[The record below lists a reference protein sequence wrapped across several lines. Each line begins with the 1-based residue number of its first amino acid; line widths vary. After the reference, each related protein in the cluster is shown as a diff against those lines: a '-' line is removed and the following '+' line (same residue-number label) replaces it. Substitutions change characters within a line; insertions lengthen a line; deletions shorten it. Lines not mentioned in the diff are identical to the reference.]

1 MLGHTKT
8 HTCYSALGSVNV
20 PKQMHSSER
29 FDKGVLTWGSQYVP
43 LVMQDFCAVPCCI
56 SIVMLRRRLP
66 LVPQEV
72 LAYHLGLAISAEDR
86 TSAERFSNP
95 KLCAVGEQGGLQLHQ
110 PCFHPSIALAKL
122 GIPLHFQF
130 VPVSALDA
138 WQLRDML
145 MELTDKDEDRD
156 VLLHLDRSVLD
167 CSALQ
172 AEGERGVLQPVPL
185 RHAHRNRQASQ
196 VEGDGHKQRQH
207 MCVFDKLMTCAESGG
222 GDGYSVSMIDPA
234 VDAPKWRDV
243 EGARLLLA
251 MQALGEEML
260 GGIWLLYA
268 RQPAESDDE
277 SDSSICELPPISAR
291 GLATLE
297 LTGPYLLEV

>member
-56 SIVMLRRRLP
+56 LIVMLRRRLP

-72 LAYHLGLAISAEDR
+72 LAYHLGLAIPAEDMNYV
-86 TSAERFSNP
+86 ERFSNP

-110 PCFHPSIALAKL
+110 PGFHPSIALAKL

-138 WQLRDML
+138 GQLRDML

-156 VLLHLDRSVLD
+156 VLLHFDRSVLD
-167 CSALQ
+167 RS
-172 AEGERGVLQPVPL
+172 VLQPVPL

-291 GLATLE
+291 GLATVE

>member
-1 MLGHTKT
+1 
-8 HTCYSALGSVNV
+8 
-20 PKQMHSSER
+20 
-29 FDKGVLTWGSQYVP
+29 
-43 LVMQDFCAVPCCI
+43 
-56 SIVMLRRRLP
+56 MLRRRLP

-72 LAYHLGLAISAEDR
+72 LAYHLGLAIPAEDK

-95 KLCAVGEQGGLQLHQ
+95 KMCAVGEQGGLQLNQ

-122 GIPLHFQF
+122 GIPLQFQF
-130 VPVSALDA
+130 IPVSALDA
-138 WQLRDML
+138 GQLRDML

-156 VLLHLDRSVLD
+156 VLLHFDRSVLD
-167 CSALQ
+167 RSADTVVVLQ
-172 AEGERGVLQPVPL
+172 AECDRSVLQAECDRSVLQPVPL

-207 MCVFDKLMTCAESGG
+207 MCVFDKLMNCAESGG

-243 EGARLLLA
+243 EGERLLLA

-277 SDSSICELPPISAR
+277 SDSSICEHELPPISAR

-297 LTGPYLLEV
+297 LTGPYI